1 MKKQLCVL
9 LSVLGLSCCNVNAYN
24 AEQFT
29 NEIGAVALSSM
40 IHAENI
46 TAATVEPSRKPP
58 FKLGTKVI
66 SLNTEDAKTLRGILI
81 NDGSYRFGMHKRC
94 LFIPTVA
101 YKFNSKP
108 EVTVYVS
115 PSCKQIQIDTD
126 HKSTYLD
133 YDPAAKELDLFN
145 ERMEKQLTQTQQK

>member
-9 LSVLGLSCCNVNAYN
+9 LSVLGLSCCSVNAYN
-24 AEQFT
+24 ADQFT
-29 NEIGAVALSSM
+29 NEIGEAAISSM
-40 IHAENI
+40 IHAEHI
-46 TAATVEPSRKPP
+46 TAATVAPSRKPP

-66 SLNTEDAKTLRGILI
+66 SLSTEDAKTLRGILI

-94 LFIPTVA
+94 LFIPTLA
-101 YKFNSKP
+101 YEFSNKP
-108 EVTVYVS
+108 KLTVYVS

-133 YDPAAKELDLFN
+133 YDPAAKELDPFN
-145 ERMEKQLTQTQQK
+145 ERIERKLTQEK